1 MKMSN
6 IQTPYF
12 IFKPG
17 VLKDNFEEF
26 DDMCRLYLENYI
38 VAYSVKTNS
47 YLSVIKN
54 LSKMGC
60 DFEVAS
66 LKEMGLVPR
75 KAAVFNGPCKTDK
88 ELRRAVKQMS
98 LINVDSRSEM
108 DKITEIVKGRR
119 FNISLRISF
128 ENSKFG
134 FDEDHLED
142 AIKYARLRNLD
153 VISLHF
159 HPGTQKTLHDFEEN
173 LKNIE
178 RVVYKTM
185 ALGVDLVYINIGSG
199 FPDKFQL
206 KNLSVELKDYFEKI
220 NEYLE
225 KFNATIILEPGRY
238 LVADAFDLITK
249 VEVVKENFDKTYAIL
264 DAGINVLPK
273 ITLSPYNFSKVEI
286 VNDSKRGKKGDR
298 VGVRSFSVLGLR
310 GSERN
315 KEYILAGPLLFN
327 NDILGRVY
335 GYLKE
340 GDLIRVENVGAYCY
354 NLAWEISYDKPKV
367 VVG

>member
-1 MKMSN
+1 MEMSG

-12 IFKPG
+12 IFKPES
-17 VLKDNFEEF
+17 LKENFEDF
-26 DDMCRLYLENYI
+26 DDMCQLYLEKYI

-47 YLSVIKN
+47 YLEVIRT
-54 LSKMGC
+54 LSRLGC

-66 LKEMGLVPR
+66 FKEMLITPK

-88 ELRRAVKQMS
+88 ELRKAVKQMS
-98 LINVDSRSEM
+98 LINVDSKSEM
-108 DKITEIVKGRR
+108 NKITEIVKGKR
-119 FNISLRISF
+119 FNIGLRISF

-185 ALGVDLVYINIGSG
+185 ALGLELAYINVGGG
-199 FPDKFQL
+199 FPDKFQM
-206 KNLSVELKDYFEKI
+206 KNLSVELKDYFDKI
-220 NEYLE
+220 EEYLE
-225 KFNATIILEPGRY
+225 KFNTTIVLEPGRY
-238 LVADAFDLITK
+238 LVADAFELITK
-249 VEVVKENFDKTYAIL
+249 VEVIKENFDKTYAIL
-264 DAGINVLPK
+264 DAGINLLPK
-273 ITLSPYNFSKVEI
+273 ITLSPYNFTKLNKNYDEGNES
-286 VNDSKRGKKGDR
+286 
-298 VGVRSFSVLGLR
+298 
-310 GSERN
+310 RN
-315 KEYILAGPLLFN
+315 KEFILAGPLLFN

-335 GYLKE
+335 GNLKE
-340 GDLIRVENVGAYCY
+340 GDLIRVENVGAYCS
-354 NLAWEISYDKPKV
+354 NLAWEISYDKPKIYIE
-367 VVG
+367 